1 MLNRISRSWIARAL
15 FGVLVMG
22 SPEHLLAQSPQV
34 LDPNATRY
42 MALGDS
48 IAAGYKMAPVT
59 QAYPYLLY
67 QGGAF
72 DRMPRTLFNNLAA
85 VGATSQ
91 DVLVHQVPQALIP
104 VTVGGFGARYITLT
118 VGGNDIL
125 AVLRFALTH
134 QNDPLAIAAFTQTV
148 LAQYTKNLTG
158 ILGQLRG
165 SLPGVKIFVANQYTI
180 PELDAIAPGVD
191 QIIGAFNA
199 ATHQVVGVF
208 PSNVFEVDVFGA
220 FIGRQNLIQL
230 ERHGA
235 SLFEVHPTSVGH
247 QVIAKAFEDV
257 IDEHK

>member
-1 MLNRISRSWIARAL
+1 MLNQVFRLWIARAL
-15 FGVLVMG
+15 FAVLVIG
-22 SPEHLLAQSPQV
+22 SPDHLFAQSPQV
-34 LDPNATRY
+34 SDPDATRY

-48 IAAGYKMAPVT
+48 IAAGYKMTPVT
-59 QAYPYLLY
+59 QAYSYLLY

-72 DRMPRTLFNNLAA
+72 DRMPHTVFNNLAA

-91 DVLVHQVPQALIP
+91 DVLLHQVPQALIP
-104 VTVGGFGARYITLT
+104 VAVGGFGAKYITLT
-118 VGGNDIL
+118 AGGNDIL
-125 AVLRFALTH
+125 AIVRFAATH
-134 QNDPLAIAAFTQTV
+134 QNDPFAIAAFAQTA

-180 PELDAIAPGVD
+180 PELDSIAPGID
-191 QIIGAFNA
+191 QIIGAFNI

-208 PSNVFEVDVFGA
+208 PSNVFEVDVFSA
-220 FIGRQNLIQL
+220 FIDRQNLIQL

-235 SLFEVHPTSVGH
+235 SSFEVHPTSVGH
-247 QVIAKAFEDV
+247 QVIAKTFEDV